1 MTDALRRLLDAGL
14 MEEVEP
20 HGEDALLRL
29 DEAERHLASAG
40 QIAAN
45 DPNGAFQLAY
55 DAARKAATAHM
66 LARGLRVTN
75 QPGAHATTGRYA
87 VSEIGE
93 AFAPFDRM
101 RRRRNRAEYGTTLIS
116 EREVA
121 DAVAHARVMV
131 ETVRAVLSAGS

>member
-1 MTDALRRLLDAGL
+1 MPDDLRRLLDAGL
-14 MEEVEP
+14 LEEVAP

-29 DEAERHLASAG
+29 DEAERHLASAE
-40 QIAAN
+40 QIAAT

-87 VSEIGE
+87 LVTLGE

-101 RRRRNRAEYGTTLIS
+101 RRRRNRSEYGTTLIGQADVAAA
-116 EREVA
+116 VA
-121 DAVAHARVMV
+121 DARAMVAA
-131 ETVRAVLSAGS
+131 VRARL

>member
-1 MTDALRRLLDAGL
+1 MPDDLRRLLDAGL
-14 MEEVEP
+14 LEEVAP

-29 DEAERHLASAG
+29 DEAERHLASAE
-40 QIAAN
+40 QIEAA

-87 VSEIGE
+87 LVELGE
-93 AFAPFDRM
+93 AFVPLDRM
-101 RRRRNRAEYGTTLIS
+101 RRRRNRSEYGTTFIGQA
-116 EREVA
+116 EVA
-121 DAVAHARVMV
+121 AAIADARVMV
-131 ETVRAVLSAGS
+131 AAVRARL

>member
-1 MTDALRRLLDAGL
+1 MAEALQHLLETGVL
-14 MEEVEP
+14 EEVEP

-29 DEAERHLASAG
+29 DEAERHLASAE

-87 VSEIGE
+87 LVEIGE

-101 RRRRNRAEYGTTLIS
+101 RRRRNRSEYGTSFIS
-116 EREVA
+116 EVEVA
-121 DAVAHARVMV
+121 DAVANGRVMV
-131 ETVRAVLSAGS
+131 EAVRAALSRD

>member
-1 MTDALRRLLDAGL
+1 MADDLRRLLDAGFL
-14 MEEVEP
+14 EEVEP

-29 DEAERHLASAG
+29 DEAERHLASAE
-40 QIAAN
+40 QIAAT

-87 VSEIGE
+87 LVEVGE

-101 RRRRNRAEYGTTLIS
+101 RRRRNRSEYGTS
-116 EREVA
+116 FVSQAEVA
-121 DAVAHARVMV
+121 AAIAAARVMLA
-131 ETVRAVLSAGS
+131 AV

>member
-1 MTDALRRLLDAGL
+1 MPDDLRRLLEAGL
-14 MEEVEP
+14 LEEVAP

-29 DEAERHLASAG
+29 DEAERHLASAE
-40 QIAAN
+40 QIAAI

-66 LARGLRVTN
+66 LACGFRVTN

-87 VSEIGE
+87 LVELGD

-101 RRRRNRAEYGTTLIS
+101 RRRRNRSEYGTTFIS
-116 EREVA
+116 QAEVA
-121 DAVAHARVMV
+121 AAIADARVMV
-131 ETVRAVLSAGS
+131 DAVGARL

>member
-1 MTDALRRLLDAGL
+1 MPDDLRRLLDAGL
-14 MEEVEP
+14 LEEVAP

-29 DEAERHLASAG
+29 DEAERHLASAE
-40 QIAAN
+40 QIATT

-66 LARGLRVTN
+66 LAHGLRVTN

-87 VSEIGE
+87 LVALGE

-101 RRRRNRAEYGTTLIS
+101 RRRRNRSEYGTTLIGQADVAAA
-116 EREVA
+116 VA
-121 DAVAHARVMV
+121 DARAMVAA
-131 ETVRAVLSAGS
+131 VRACL

>member
-1 MTDALRRLLDAGL
+1 MPDDVRGLLDAGL
-14 MEEVEP
+14 LEEVAP

-29 DEAERHLASAG
+29 DEAERHVTSAE
-40 QIAAN
+40 QIAAT

-87 VSEIGE
+87 LIELGE
-93 AFAPFDRM
+93 AFASFDRM
-101 RRRRNRAEYGTTLIS
+101 RRRRNRSEYGTS
-116 EREVA
+116 FVSQAEVA
-121 DAVAHARVMV
+121 SAIADARVMV
-131 ETVRAVLSAGS
+131 ATARTRL